1 MFAVADHFL
10 QHGSIDVCKHT
21 MSISPAKLVSDG
33 PESLMSQQS
42 PSEHGSDGA
51 LPTTSGSNTSGDI
64 VELSDE
70 LEKAGGDVKVNTE
83 MIMEEMVKPE
93 GEHDNKLSTVTT
105 DIEILADEQLSGAG
119 DGSNHLN
126 VHDVASS
133 YSGSAVEDS
142 HDEPKMKSY
151 DTVVDQD
158 ESEEK
163 DVEDV
168 HNEPTVESS
177 GVVDDQDQSE
187 EKDVERVHNEPTV
200 ESSGVVVDQDQS
212 EEKDVEDVHNEP
224 TVESSGV
231 VVDQDQSEKKD
242 MEDVH
247 NEPTVESSGVVNN
260 QDESEEKEIEKID
273 HNEDMSSQQRID
285 DEHCDAAKQ
294 NTHCNAAAELSS
306 DGDEFEHVT
315 NDQRLDAA
323 NIVAEQPVIAEPSVD
338 IDTSVEETAVTVL
351 VSDIPRGLDETVE
364 MYLESKKKGGGKTL
378 SYKYNKRSG
387 SALVVFADNMGNFII
402 CLLLYNKCKKL
413 NSLKQCVRM
422 TIVKSHN

>member
-163 DVEDV
+163 DV
-168 HNEPTVESS
+168 
-177 GVVDDQDQSE
+177 
-187 EKDVERVHNEPTV
+187 
-200 ESSGVVVDQDQS
+200 
-212 EEKDVEDVHNEP
+212 
-224 TVESSGV
+224 
-231 VVDQDQSEKKD
+231 
-242 MEDVH
+242 EDVH